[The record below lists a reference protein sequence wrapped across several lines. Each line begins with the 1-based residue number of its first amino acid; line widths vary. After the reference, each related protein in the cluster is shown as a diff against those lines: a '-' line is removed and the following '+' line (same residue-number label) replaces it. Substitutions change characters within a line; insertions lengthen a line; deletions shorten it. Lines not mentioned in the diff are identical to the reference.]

1 MRALVAL
8 LLSGLLAGCSVAPLP
23 RAQALREQS
32 PRDQKWDAEEC
43 REDAEDAS
51 GYDST
56 NSPGANLLAN
66 LFFWSAAGA
75 AVGGSITGIPRTI
88 QGPATEGLI
97 AGAGAGAIAGGAYA
111 WTTRQGKF
119 EAAFVKCMEA
129 RGYMLVHKTP
139 PAPPPAPVAAPD
151 P

>member
-1 MRALVAL
+1 MKALLAL

-66 LFFWSAAGA
+66 LFFWSTAGA
-75 AVGGSITGIPRTI
+75 ALGGSITGIPRTI

-97 AGAGAGAIAGGAYA
+97 AGAGAGAIAGSVHG
-111 WTTRQGKF
+111 WTTRRDKF
-119 EAAFVKCMEA
+119 EQGFIQCMEA
-129 RGYMLVHKTP
+129 RGYMLVQKAQ
-139 PAPPPAPVAAPD
+139 PAQPAAAPD